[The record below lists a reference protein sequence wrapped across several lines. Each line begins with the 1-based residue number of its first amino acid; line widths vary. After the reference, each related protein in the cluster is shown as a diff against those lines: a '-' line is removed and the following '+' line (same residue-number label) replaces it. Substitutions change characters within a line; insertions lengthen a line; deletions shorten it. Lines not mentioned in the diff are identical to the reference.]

1 MTKRTHEASRSCQR
15 GKEEA
20 RKNFSIL
27 SQRISRQ
34 TRVNIHADTL
44 YIRVKHSGALLR
56 KQYASL
62 KKKKLLKNIFK
73 LLILLE

>member
-20 RKNFSIL
+20 RKRIL

-62 KKKKLLKNIFK
+62 KKNCLKVFSSC
-73 LLILLE
+73 